1 MKKYAKLIITL
12 GLAGGIML
20 AGCQKN
26 ETAEAEPT
34 ATPEPTQEA
43 EATPEPT
50 AMAAEEPEPT
60 EDPIPD
66 GYVVSYL
73 TGEYVPE
80 SIGRRRPVAVM
91 LNNLKPACPQAGI
104 ANAGVVYEAP
114 VEGGITRLMGVF
126 EDYDNLEKISS
137 RNTMKTSS
145 RDMHSAAWTMKWNF
159 RERPKQ
165 TL

>member
-66 GYVVSYL
+66 GYVVSSVL
-73 TGEYVPE
+73 
-80 SIGRRRPVAVM
+80 
-91 LNNLKPACPQAGI
+91 
-104 ANAGVVYEAP
+104 YEAA
-114 VEGGITRLMGVF
+114 VIT
-126 EDYDNLEKISS
+126 ISS
-137 RNTMKTSS
+137 
-145 RDMHSAAWTMKWNF
+145 MHQDLTRSIRITDSLLTHF
-159 RERPKQ
+159 RSWSYRK
-165 TL
+165 

>member
-104 ANAGVVYEAP
+104 ANCRCC
-114 VEGGITRLMGVF
+114 IR
-126 EDYDNLEKISS
+126 SC
-137 RNTMKTSS
+137 R
-145 RDMHSAAWTMKWNF
+145 
-159 RERPKQ
+159 
-165 TL
+165 

>member
-66 GYVVSYL
+66 GYVVSL
-73 TGEYVPE
+73 
-80 SIGRRRPVAVM
+80 SLIH
-91 LNNLKPACPQAGI
+91 I
-104 ANAGVVYEAP
+104 
-114 VEGGITRLMGVF
+114 
-126 EDYDNLEKISS
+126 
-137 RNTMKTSS
+137 
-145 RDMHSAAWTMKWNF
+145 
-159 RERPKQ
+159 
-165 TL
+165 

>member
-50 AMAAEEPEPT
+50 AMACLLYT
-60 EDPIPD
+60 
-66 GYVVSYL
+66 S
-73 TGEYVPE
+73 TGDH
-80 SIGRRRPVAVM
+80 R
-91 LNNLKPACPQAGI
+91 
-104 ANAGVVYEAP
+104 
-114 VEGGITRLMGVF
+114 
-126 EDYDNLEKISS
+126 SS
-137 RNTMKTSS
+137 R
-145 RDMHSAAWTMKWNF
+145 
-159 RERPKQ
+159 
-165 TL
+165 

>member
-50 AMAAEEPEPT
+50 AMAA
-60 EDPIPD
+60 
-66 GYVVSYL
+66 
-73 TGEYVPE
+73 
-80 SIGRRRPVAVM
+80 
-91 LNNLKPACPQAGI
+91 
-104 ANAGVVYEAP
+104 
-114 VEGGITRLMGVF
+114 
-126 EDYDNLEKISS
+126 
-137 RNTMKTSS
+137 
-145 RDMHSAAWTMKWNF
+145 
-159 RERPKQ
+159 
-165 TL
+165 